1 MKDDTLQLIS
11 AVKTE
16 EDMMRFS
23 RFDFKNEYK
32 ARFLVFSLNTTCEIE
47 VSDYA
52 SPLKAF
58 RSWNKKEIRCNHM
71 PFVVVRTRSAN
82 ITFSLADLETHTPY
96 GKTIAYQEFL
106 YKVSER
112 IQYNE
117 DLGSGKLL

>member
-1 MKDDTLQLIS
+1 MKNKTLQLI
-11 AVKTE
+11 ADVKTE

-58 RSWNKKEIRCNHM
+58 RSWNKKEIRCNRM
-71 PFVVVRTRSAN
+71 PFVKSMDS
-82 ITFSLADLETHTPY
+82 TFSLADLEIHTPCE
-96 GKTIAYQEFL
+96 KTKAYQEFL

-112 IQYNE
+112 IQYIE